1 MRWYKESIVYQ
12 IYPRSFNDSNNDGI
26 GDLRGIIEKIDY
38 LVDLGVNVVWLSPI
52 YDSPMDDNGYDIS
65 DYYSILKEYGT
76 MEDFKEMIS
85 KMHDKGIR
93 LIMDLVVNHTSDEHP
108 WFIEARKSCHSLYH
122 DYYHF
127 VPARLDGRQK
137 KRKPN
142 NWTSFFGG
150 DAWEY
155 NETTDEYYLHLFSK
169 KQPDLNWESPKV
181 REEIKKI
188 LKFWL
193 DLGVDG
199 FRCDVI
205 NLLSKRKDYPKGRG
219 IIPILRGR
227 EHYLNGPKMHEY
239 LQEIK
244 NDVFVHYDMFTV
256 GECVLI
262 NPQIALSYIE
272 EGFDEMNMVFQFDH
286 MAADNFLIKWFP
298 RKFKLKRLKRAL
310 SRWQY
315 EINGRGWNSLYFE
328 NHDQPRS
335 VNRFGNLNYRKESA
349 KMLATYLFFQQGTPF
364 IYQGQEIGMTNAD
377 FETLEQYQDV
387 ETHNIYRVGRKAFRF
402 SHKNMMKRIK
412 LMSRDNARTPM
423 QWNKDIYGG
432 FSTRK
437 PWLGV
442 NRNYHEINVD
452 ENIQDPDSI
461 FNYYKKLIKL
471 KKELKVLI
479 YGNYLEHYPKSN
491 KIAFYERNYQQ
502 ERILVIA
509 NFTDKRI
516 KIKSPYP
523 LEKYQ
528 IILNNYQE
536 KHNFLLPYQV
546 LVYKGKN

>member
-38 LVDLGVNVVWLSPI
+38 LVDLGVDVVWLSPI

-76 MEDFKEMIS
+76 MQDFKEMIS
-85 KMHDKGIR
+85 KMHDKGIK

-108 WFIEARKSCHSLYH
+108 WFIEAIKSRNSPYH

-127 VPARLDGRQK
+127 VPARKDHHHK

-155 NETTDEYYLHLFSK
+155 NEATDEYYLHLFSK
-169 KQPDLNWESPKV
+169 KQPDLNWENPKV
-181 REEIKKI
+181 REEIKNV

-205 NLLSKRKDYPKGRG
+205 NLLSKRNDYPKGKG
-219 IIPILRGR
+219 IIPILRGK
-227 EHYLNGPKMHEY
+227 EHYINGPKMHEY

-244 NDVFVHYDMFTV
+244 KEVFANYDMFTV

-272 EGFDEMNMVFQFDH
+272 ESIDELNMVFQFDH

-298 RKFKLKRLKRAL
+298 RKFKLRRLKKAL

-315 EINGRGWNSLYFE
+315 GINGRGWNSLYFE

-335 VNRFGNLNYRKESA
+335 VNRFGNLKYRKESA

-377 FETLEQYQDV
+377 FETLDQYQDV
-387 ETHNIYRVGRKAFRF
+387 ETHNIYRVGRKTFHF
-402 SHKNMMKRIK
+402 SHKSMMKRIK

-423 QWNKDIYGG
+423 QWKKDLYGG
-432 FSTRK
+432 FSTSK

-442 NRNYHEINVD
+442 NQNYHEINVD
-452 ENIQDPDSI
+452 ESIQDPDSI

-471 KKELKVLI
+471 KKDLKVLI
-479 YGNYLEHYPKSN
+479 YGNYIEHYSKSN

-502 ERILVIA
+502 ERVLVIA
-509 NFTDKRI
+509 NFTDKCI
-516 KIKSPYP
+516 KFKSPYQ
-523 LEKYQ
+523 LENYQ
-528 IILNNYQE
+528 VILNNYPK
-536 KHNFLLPYQV
+536 KHNLLLPYQV
-546 LVYKGKN
+546 LVYQGNQ